1 MIKQMNDILIKAK
14 SLPKQKIVVVAAHD
28 EYVLEAINE
37 AMNLGIVEPIL
48 IGKQNEI
55 EDMIQSGGYDRSKF
69 TIIDSKDDEV
79 SSYKALDLIRNNE
92 AQILMKGLIDTKVLL
107 KAVVNKELGIRD
119 AKILSHVGLIG
130 FDDLDRILFV
140 TDGAMLIAPS
150 VEEKS
155 YIIENAVKLAKTLG
169 ITFPKVGMVSAVEK
183 VNPKMQ
189 STVDAEAVVKLN
201 ESGAIKG
208 CIVGGPFAID
218 NLVSMESVKHK
229 GIHHPV
235 AGCADILVFPGID
248 AGNVFYKTSVFLG
261 HAKSAGIVL
270 GAKSPIVLT
279 SRADS
284 SITKLYSIALA
295 VVYHYE
301 LPNVSY

>member
-14 SLPKQKIVVVAAHD
+14 SLPKQRIVVVAAHD

-37 AMNLGIVEPIL
+37 AMKLGIVEPIL
-48 IGKQNEI
+48 IGNQEEI

-69 TIIDSKDDEV
+69 TIIDSNDDEV
-79 SSYKALDLIRNNE
+79 SSYKALELIRNNE

-169 ITFPKVGMVSAVEK
+169 ITLPKVGMVSAVEK

-201 ESGAIKG
+201 ESGTIKG

-229 GIHHPV
+229 GISHPV

-301 LPNVSY
+301 LPNVSN